1 MADLDGQKL
10 SCEFFDS
17 NRTPFDLQITLIFL
31 EEEKEERKG
40 WLDFEENK
48 GIDRRIGMNPAGL
61 DKLSFFLSFPAL
73 FRDIACESKS
83 KEGNAR
89 CVIEGTGFVEQ

>member
-31 EEEKEERKG
+31 EEEEEERKG

-61 DKLSFFLSFPAL
+61 DKLSFFLSPLFFEILPASQ
-73 FRDIACESKS
+73 RIK
-83 KEGNAR
+83 R
-89 CVIEGTGFVEQ
+89 GTLGV